1 MGDHGSHFQW
11 TQYKG
16 KRILFVD
23 FSNILEEAAH
33 LKAIE
38 ELEVEIFK
46 LPKEHQSLILIDQ
59 SGSIASK
66 AVTDRSK
73 QMMAAAKK
81 KGIPDSPTALVG
93 NTGFSKA
100 VALAIQ
106 FFRPDIYLADDVEA
120 AKEWLINR
128 ATE

>member
-1 MGDHGSHFQW
+1 MEDQGSRIQW
-11 TQYKG
+11 IQHKG

-23 FSNILEEAAH
+23 FTNIQEEAAY

-46 LPKEHQSLILIDQ
+46 LPKEHQALILINQ

-93 NTGFSKA
+93 NIGFSKA

-106 FFRPDIYLADDVEA
+106 FFRPDIYLADDVES
-120 AKEWLINR
+120 AKEWLISR
-128 ATE
+128 ATV